1 MAMSPRIALLQGMPV
16 FGGIRDDTL
25 TFLLERSSMV
35 RVAAGEYFFREDDE
49 AQSMFVLEGGKAAV
63 VKNWQGHQYLL
74 SELARGD
81 CFGEM
86 SLMDMRH
93 RSASVTAVEL
103 CHAIELSTASL
114 YALYEKDLEQFT
126 LIQMNMGREVSR
138 RLRDADEQLFQAKLG
153 AAEVVTKYVI
163 RSS

>member
-1 MAMSPRIALLQGMPV
+1 MTPRIALLQGMPV
-16 FGGIRDDTL
+16 FGGIREETL
-25 TFLLERSSMV
+25 TFLLGRSSMV
-35 RVAAGEYFFREDDE
+35 TVAAGEFFFREDDE

-63 VKNWQGHQYLL
+63 LKHSQGHRYQL

-93 RSASVTAVEL
+93 RSASVMAAEL
-103 CHAIELSTASL
+103 CHAIEVSTGSL
-114 YALYEKDLEQFT
+114 FARYEKDLEQFT

-138 RLRDADEQLFQAKLG
+138 RLRLADDRLFQAKLG
-153 AAEVVTKYVI
+153 NAEVVTEYVF
-163 RSS
+163 RST

>member
-1 MAMSPRIALLQGMPV
+1 MSPRIALLQGMPV
-16 FGGIRDDTL
+16 FGGIREETL
-25 TFLLERSSMV
+25 TFLLERSSVV

-63 VKNWQGHQYLL
+63 VKNSQGHQYLL
-74 SELARGD
+74 CELARGD

-93 RSASVTAVEL
+93 RSASVMAAEL

-114 YALYEKDLEQFT
+114 FAIYEKDLEQFT

-138 RLRDADEQLFQAKLG
+138 RLRLADDRLFQAKLG
-153 AAEVVTKYVI
+153 NAEALTEYVF
-163 RSS
+163 RST

>member
-1 MAMSPRIALLQGMPV
+1 MTPRIALLQGMPV
-16 FGGIRDDTL
+16 FGGIREDTL
-25 TFLLERSSMV
+25 TFLLERASMV
-35 RVAAGEYFFREDDE
+35 RVAADEFFFREDDE

-63 VKNWQGHQYLL
+63 LKHWQGHQYQL

-93 RSASVTAVEL
+93 RSASVVAVEL
-103 CHAIELSTASL
+103 CLAIEVSTASL
-114 YALYEKDLEQFT
+114 LALYEKDLEQFT

-138 RLRDADEQLFQAKLG
+138 RLRLADDRLFQAKLG
-153 AAEVVTKYVI
+153 NADVLTEYVF
-163 RSS
+163 RST